1 MFLVA
6 LPKLIIW
13 GAFHITLNS
22 FSVNYLSYDG
32 WSVFQP
38 LFLWVKTQLV
48 VIKRSILQFCAV
60 IEQRCLVASLPYQC
74 WFQLNVSFSK
84 VAAKRSHN
92 LGIGVFVF
100 CFGFFFFLVFCLSIR
115 LCTSKG
121 EVFRQPI
128 TTSPDYRTS
137 QSQRN
142 TSCKAQ
148 EIVRSRFAFVLCPK
162 FEANHKKPKIWSP
175 KFEANHKKR
184 YC

>member
-38 LFLWVKTQLV
+38 LFLWVKTQLM
-48 VIKRSILQFCAV
+48 VIKQSILQFCAV
-60 IEQRCLVASLPYQC
+60 IEQRFVVASLPYQC
-74 WFQLNVSFSK
+74 WFQLNVSFFK
-84 VAAKRSHN
+84 VAAKGSHN

-100 CFGFFFFLVFCLSIR
+100 CFPFFCFCFVFVFVFCLSIR
-115 LCTSKG
+115 LCTSKAG
-121 EVFRQPI
+121 VVRQPI

-142 TSCKAQ
+142 TNCKAQ
-148 EIVRSRFAFVLCPK
+148 EIVRSRFAYVLCPK
-162 FEANHKKPKIWSP
+162 FEANHKKPKI
-175 KFEANHKKR
+175 
-184 YC
+184 

>member
-6 LPKLIIW
+6 LPQLIIW

-32 WSVFQP
+32 WSVIQP
-38 LFLWVKTQLV
+38 LFLWVKTQLM
-48 VIKRSILQFCAV
+48 VIKQSILQFCAV

-74 WFQLNVSFSK
+74 WFQLNVSFFR
-84 VAAKRSHN
+84 VAAKQSHN

-100 CFGFFFFLVFCLSIR
+100 CFRFFFFWFFVCQLGCVHLKLR
-115 LCTSKG
+115 
-121 EVFRQPI
+121 VFRQPI

-162 FEANHKKPKIWSP
+162 FEANYKKPKI
-175 KFEANHKKR
+175 
-184 YC
+184 